1 MQSSGPPNQEL
12 VNLEQE
18 LIREAKRSLLD
29 GEQDHQAFSDFRHKI
44 KDEANQQIHTTLVG
58 LANQFGIDITE
69 LVPEELGKLLDTW
82 DIEQALGLFT
92 LIRRHGFTNTGK
104 SKTDDG
110 EESPEIIVE
119 LVGRYDEPYLS
130 VLSSFAFYIA
140 HRTLDLVASE
150 FDIPTN
156 DDFVQDYKDWH
167 KRIDTP

>member
-1 MQSSGPPNQEL
+1 M

-29 GEQDHQAFSDFRHKI
+29 GEQDHQAVSDFRHEI
-44 KDEANQQIHTTLVG
+44 KDEANQQIHTNLGG

-69 LVPEELGKLLDTW
+69 LVPEQLGKLLDTW
-82 DIEQALGLFT
+82 DIEQALGLYT
-92 LIRRHGFTNTGK
+92 LMRRPGFTDTGK

-110 EESPEIIVE
+110 EESPDVLVE

-130 VLSSFAFYIA
+130 DLSLFAFYIA

-150 FDIPTN
+150 FDIPKN
-156 DDFVQDYKDWH
+156 NKFIHDYKDWH
-167 KRIDTP
+167 KRIGTP